1 MKYLYGPVPSRRL
14 GRSLGIDP
22 FEKKTCTHNCIYC
35 QLGNGVSVSA
45 NELVERVSVDCVKDE
60 LRRFFESDG
69 ECDFVTFSG
78 SGEPTL
84 WKHTGEIVDFVRTN
98 FPSKKIAVITNG
110 TMLWRE
116 DVREQIL
123 GVDVIVPTIS
133 AADEDTYIRLHRPN
147 PDASFELQIR
157 GVKEFAR
164 IFEGEIW
171 AEVML
176 VADVNDS
183 EEHILKLREFLRI
196 ISPTYIDI
204 NTPVRPPSERWV
216 HPPNEEIVRKI
227 CVILGENCRIV
238 GKFQSISKEVF
249 EIANL
254 ATRILDI
261 LRRRPETAQSIA
273 ESLSTSIENVEQ
285 ACSALVAKRLA
296 VKVSND
302 FYEAKIMDNY

>member
-22 FEKKTCTHNCIYC
+22 FDRKTCTHNCVYC

-45 NELVERVSVDCVKDE
+45 NELVEGVPVDDVKDE
-60 LRRFFESDG
+60 IRQFFDSGG
-69 ECDFVTFSG
+69 ECDFITFSG

-84 WKHTGEIVDFVRTN
+84 WKYTGEVVDFVRTN

-110 TMLWRE
+110 TMLYRD

-123 GVDVIVPTIS
+123 GVDVIVPTVS
-133 AADEDTYIRLHRPN
+133 AADEDTYIRLHRPHR
-147 PDASFELQIR
+147 DASFDLQIR
-157 GVKEFAR
+157 GVEEFAK

-183 EEHILKLREFLRI
+183 EEHILKLRDMLRK

-216 HPPNEEIVRKI
+216 HPPDEEDVRRI
-227 CVILGENCRIV
+227 CVMLGENCRIV
-238 GKFQSISKEVF
+238 GKFHAVSEEVF

-254 ATRILDI
+254 GTRILDI
-261 LRRRPETAQSIA
+261 LRRRPETAESIA
-273 ESLSTSIENVEQ
+273 ESLSVSLEQVKQ
-285 ACSALVAKRLA
+285 ACSALVAKKLA
-296 VKVSND
+296 VKLPD
-302 FYEAKIMDNY
+302 GFYEARIMDSE